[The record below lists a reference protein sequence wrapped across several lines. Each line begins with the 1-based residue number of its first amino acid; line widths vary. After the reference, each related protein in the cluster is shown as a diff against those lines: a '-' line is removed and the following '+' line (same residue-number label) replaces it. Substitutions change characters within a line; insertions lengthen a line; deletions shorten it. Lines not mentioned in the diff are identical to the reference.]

1 MAFDKMKKGKILVE
15 IKVLNT
21 ERASDELILK
31 NEEIALKSSFSS

>member
-21 ERASDELILK
+21 ERILNLFWNK
-31 NEEIALKSSFSS
+31 KYKSL